1 MLFLVERSTAAAKA
15 TVVHTA
21 SAHVLLL
28 LFSHSKMKFV
38 EVACKQQTTSAS
50 ASPRPPETRPLTSH
64 LFLTP
69 PSRDTIF
76 SGPVAATHSLPWPR
90 LSWPCLRPCPLLAAC
105 SHALP
110 PLVPSC
116 PRTALAHPRS
126 VRLFPPPLQMPP
138 PSLAVRPGLPI
149 PAAGLRG
156 AAPGPPGPPGPP
168 ALPGQRAAMAGT
180 CGVRGRDMICSLG
193 SLSFAFYL
201 FLSLFFF
208 NYSISTIF

>member
-15 TVVHTA
+15 TAAHTA
-21 SAHVLLL
+21 SAHVLRL

-38 EVACKQQTTSAS
+38 EVTCKQQTTSAS

-76 SGPVAATHSLPWPR
+76 SGRVTAAHSLPWPR
-90 LSWPCLRPCPLLAAC
+90 LSWPCLRPCPLPRAPL
-105 SHALP
+105 
-110 PLVPSC
+110 LVPSC

-126 VRLFPPPLQMPP
+126 LRLLPPPLQTPP
-138 PSLAVRPGLPI
+138 PSLAGRPGLPI
-149 PAAGLRG
+149 PAAGPRG
-156 AAPGPPGPPGPP
+156 AAPAPPGTGLRRDHPPSPGSEPP
-168 ALPGQRAAMAGT
+168 WQ
-180 CGVRGRDMICSLG
+180 GRVAYGGGDTICSPG
-193 SLSFAFYL
+193 SLSFAFCL